1 MTTVSQPCSKST
13 PVPLALWPV
22 AQTSAQTQRA
32 GRYLPEC
39 SEHPAKMIPALARR
53 IVEEFSE
60 PGGLVVD
67 PMCGIGTTLVEA
79 TALSRRAV
87 GVEHEHRWVDTATA
101 NLDHA
106 FTVTQRRRVSVRA
119 GDARHLAEL
128 LGRRSGTV
136 DLICTSPP
144 NAGDAGLADKGVGHA
159 GRRLGR
165 DDSFSCSPNR
175 ASLGHARGRTY
186 DAAMAEIYDAC
197 FEALRPGGTL
207 VTVTKNSR
215 RRGRTFD
222 LAGRTVALC
231 QGAGFGYTQHIVA
244 LHAAIRDSELVAR
257 PSSWQLTHTRR
268 TRQHGEPVHLVVHED
283 VCVFVKPQTPVSSEA
298 AHGH

>member
-1 MTTVSQPCSKST
+1 MTTVSPSRSTST

-22 AQTSAQTQRA
+22 AQTSAQVQRA
-32 GRYLPEC
+32 DRYLSEC

-87 GVEHEHRWVDTATA
+87 GVEYEHRWVDTATA
-101 NLDHA
+101 NLDQM

-119 GDARHLAEL
+119 GDARHLAKL
-128 LGRRSGTV
+128 LGRRAGTV

-144 NAGDAGLADKGVGHA
+144 YAGDAGLIDMGA
-159 GRRLGR
+159 GRGGRRVGR
-165 DDSFSCSPNR
+165 DHSFSCSPDR
-175 ASLGHARGRTY
+175 AALGHARGRAY
-186 DAAMAEIYDAC
+186 EGAMAEIYAAC

-215 RRGRTFD
+215 HRGRTFD
-222 LAGRTVALC
+222 LVGRTVALC

-244 LHAAIRDSELVAR
+244 LHAAIRNSVLVAR

-268 TRQHGEPVHLVVHED
+268 ARQHGEPVHLVVHED
-283 VCVFVKPQTPVSSEA
+283 VCVFVKPKSSEA